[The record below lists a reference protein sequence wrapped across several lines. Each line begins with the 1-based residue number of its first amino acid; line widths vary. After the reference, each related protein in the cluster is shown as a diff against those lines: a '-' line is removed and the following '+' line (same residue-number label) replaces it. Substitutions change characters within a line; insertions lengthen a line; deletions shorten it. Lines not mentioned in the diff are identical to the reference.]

1 MYLLTLESEAVKEE
15 NSFILPINRAVVCD
29 QNKDQKHHHFKNA
42 NGKLNNDK
50 STVYKGIDFS
60 FSIFDNCYFRNA
72 RFEDCVFVGCKFY
85 DSNFKG
91 CEFISC
97 RFDYSLF
104 ENTIIPSK
112 ELIVNLPKEHNVR
125 AELLQNLRSNAVSQC
140 EYKDEKLF
148 ILHEIEATKC
158 HYKAAATKEDS
169 YYKEKYPTFWD
180 GAKFNIKRLL
190 LWFDG
195 ITWGHGEK
203 PQNAVFF
210 LLFSLSIISAIISTK
225 SNSLNFVI
233 FFEHLY
239 YSILILLD
247 IDQIKL
253 NEINFPMWAVLIIA
267 ILRYL
272 SLGLLISMIYRKIS
286 HR

>member
-1 MYLLTLESEAVKEE
+1 MTDPD
-15 NSFILPINRAVVCD
+15 SFIRPINRAIVCD
-29 QNKDQKHHHFKNA
+29 KAKDQKHQYFKNA
-42 NGKLNNDK
+42 NGKSKENK
-50 STVYKGIDFS
+50 PTIYKGIDFS

-72 RFEDCVFVGCKFY
+72 KFEDCVFLGCKFY

-97 RFDYSLF
+97 RFDYSQF
-104 ENTIIPSK
+104 NNSIIPSK

-125 AELLQNLRSNAVSQC
+125 AELLQNLRANAASQC

-169 YYKEKYPTFWD
+169 YYKEKYSTFWD
-180 GAKFNIKRLL
+180 AVKYNLKRIM
-190 LWFDG
+190 LWLDG
-195 ITWGHGEK
+195 VTWGHGEK
-203 PQNAVFF
+203 PKNAVLFLFFSLFLISAVVTTVDNNLNF
-210 LLFSLSIISAIISTK
+210 LLL
-225 SNSLNFVI
+225 LDHVY
-233 FFEHLY
+233 H
-239 YSILILLD
+239 SILILLD
-247 IDQIKL
+247 IPQPISD
-253 NEINFPMWAVLIIA
+253 NVNFPMWSLLIIA

-272 SLGLLISMIYRKIS
+272 SLGLLISMIYRRIS